1 MGKGSLSWEYR
12 APVLAIRVCCYS
24 DPFLLQFVAVY
35 LEFMLFV
42 NLVCIIHR
50 CGKTTICQVFADLA
64 NQKLYSVNCHLHME
78 TSDFLGGLRPVRQ
91 KTKDKVCPVANEYMC
106 SFI

>member
-1 MGKGSLSWEYR
+1 M
-12 APVLAIRVCCYS
+12 LAIRVCCYS